1 MRGKVELIKKGFG
14 KIVFENKESPVL
26 SLPMEVEDGD
36 IAEVEFENERMDKIK
51 KFIAYSPVEYFGS
64 VIGDFEREGGII
76 LVTYPKLLG
85 TVVFKKGRFRKQSRV
100 KFRLKKTFKE
110 TEAIDVEFTKEFY
123 KCFFPSFGRM
133 EKRVLVPKSGVVE
146 DVIKSDRFVIEGEIK
161 NVGSRGFGFIRSR
174 EGDVFFFV
182 NVFEKAFGRS
192 PKKGEKVIFRY
203 KNTPKGKTAIYFYN
217 QMPTLP
223 KNKQY
228 FILDGKR
235 LPLAFYENFFKRSPE
250 IGDLVYYIEED
261 GKVKFRK
268 DDKEVEKFIFIK
280 DERGDF
286 AKGKVNFINEEKK
299 YGFIKSNIGNVYFTF
314 KQFENFYKKSPR
326 RGDKVKFF
334 YVKSERG
341 IAVSR
346 LLENEFEVKKE
357 NFSNFV
363 KINEDDYYYAYVNG
377 NKVKEVFR
385 YDSSDL
391 SLSIACYKSANDKL
405 KKLEAINCILENEF
419 ESKKIKKETLLKEK
433 LQILDEIID
442 EMFEKSP
449 LLAFEYEIERQK
461 VEFNPERLKRFNFNG
476 IDFIFLN
483 FLKETPI
490 NEEKVSF
497 IEMKEIKEYK
507 ESEKDLDLFEVRL
520 KEYKEN
526 QKAWE
531 IIKRRNYE

>member
-14 KIVFENKESPVL
+14 KIVFEDKESPVL
-26 SLPMEVEDGD
+26 NLPMEVEDGD

-182 NVFEKAFGRS
+182 NVFEKAFGRA
-192 PKKGEKVIFRY
+192 PKRGEKVIFRY
-203 KNTPKGKTAIYFYN
+203 KNTPKGKTAIYFYKHI
-217 QMPTLP
+217 PTLP

-235 LPLAFYENFFKRSPE
+235 LPIAFYEKFFKSSPE

-268 DDKEVEKFIFIK
+268 DDKEIEKYIFIK

-286 AKGKVNFINEEKK
+286 ARGKVNFINEEKK

-314 KQFENFYKKSPR
+314 KQFNAFYKTSPK

-341 IAVSR
+341 VAVSR
-346 LLENEFEVKKE
+346 FLETEFEVDKKS
-357 NFSNFV
+357 FANFV

-385 YDSSDL
+385 YDSKDL

-476 IDFIFLN
+476 IDFIYFNTIEEIEQKEHQIN
-483 FLKETPI
+483 FFEYQKIKQFIKP
-490 NEEKVSF
+490 EEKLELFDVNLKDYY
-497 IEMKEIKEYK
+497 EKE
-507 ESEKDLDLFEVRL
+507 
-520 KEYKEN
+520 
-526 QKAWE
+526 QKWE
-531 IIKRRNYE
+531 IIERRNYE

>member
-1 MRGKVELIKKGFG
+1 MRGKVSLIKKGFG
-14 KIVFENKESPVL
+14 KIVFEDKESPVL
-26 SLPMEVEDGD
+26 NLPMEVEDGD
-36 IAEVEFENERMDKIK
+36 IAEVEFKNERMDKVK
-51 KFIAYSPVEYFGS
+51 KFVAYSPVEYFGS

-110 TEAIDVEFTKEFY
+110 MEAIDVEFTKEFY
-123 KCFFPSFGRM
+123 KCFFPSFGRI

-161 NVGSRGFGFIRSR
+161 NVGSRGFGFIRS
-174 EGDVFFFV
+174 EVGDVFFFV
-182 NVFEKAFGRS
+182 NTFERAFNRA
-192 PKKGEKVIFRY
+192 PKKNEKVIFRY

-235 LPLAFYENFFKRSPE
+235 LPIAFYERFFKSSPE

-433 LQILDEIID
+433 LQILDEVID
-442 EMFEKSP
+442 EMFEKSL

-461 VEFNPERLKRFNFNG
+461 IEFNPERLKKFNFNG

>member
-1 MRGKVELIKKGFG
+1 MRGKVSLIKKGFG
-14 KIVFENKESPVL
+14 KIVFEDKESPVL
-26 SLPMEVEDGD
+26 NLPMEVEDGD
-36 IAEVEFENERMDKIK
+36 IAEVEFENERMDKVK
-51 KFIAYSPVEYFGS
+51 KFVAYSPVEYFGS
-64 VIGDFEREGGII
+64 VIGDLEREDGII

-85 TVVFKKGRFRKQSRV
+85 TVVFKKGRFTKQSKV
-100 KFRLKKTFKE
+100 KFRLKKTFKGM
-110 TEAIDVEFTKEFY
+110 EAIDVEFTKEFY
-123 KCFFPSFGRM
+123 KCFFPSFGRI
-133 EKRVLVPKSGVVE
+133 EKRVLVPKSGVIE
-146 DVIKSDRFVIEGEIK
+146 DVVKSDRFIVEGEIK
-161 NVGSRGFGFIRSR
+161 NVGSRGFGFIRS
-174 EGDVFFFV
+174 EVGDVFFFV
-182 NVFEKAFGRS
+182 NTFERAFNRS
-192 PKKGEKVIFRY
+192 PEKNEKVIFKY

-235 LPLAFYENFFKRSPE
+235 LPVAFYEKFFKSSPE

-268 DDKEVEKFIFIK
+268 DDKEIEKYIFIK

-286 AKGKVNFINEEKK
+286 ARGKVNFINEEKK

-314 KQFENFYKKSPR
+314 KQFENFYKKSPK

-341 IAVSR
+341 VAVSR
-346 LLENEFEVKKE
+346 FLENEFEVKKE

-385 YDSSDL
+385 YDSNVL

-476 IDFIFLN
+476 IDFIYFNTIEEIEQKEHQIN
-483 FLKETPI
+483 FFEYQEIKQFIKP
-490 NEEKVSF
+490 EEKLELFDVDLKDYY
-497 IEMKEIKEYK
+497 EKE
-507 ESEKDLDLFEVRL
+507 
-520 KEYKEN
+520 
-526 QKAWE
+526 QKWE
-531 IIKRRNYE
+531 IIERRNYE

>member
-14 KIVFENKESPVL
+14 KIVFEDKESPVL
-26 SLPMEVEDGD
+26 NLPMEVEDGD

-110 TEAIDVEFTKEFY
+110 VEAIDVEFTKEFY

-182 NVFEKAFGRS
+182 NVFEKAFGRA
-192 PKKGEKVIFRY
+192 PKRGEKVIFRY

-235 LPLAFYENFFKRSPE
+235 LPIAFYERFFKSSPE

-433 LQILDEIID
+433 LQILDEVID
-442 EMFEKSP
+442 EMFEKSL

-461 VEFNPERLKRFNFNG
+461 IEFNPERLKKFNFNG